1 MSAMKK
7 TDSIKKCYEGTTI
20 GYKRIVDLKGIHTDS
35 LAIVIED
42 SRVAPA
48 MAFVGVY

>member
-1 MSAMKK
+1 MILIRG
-7 TDSIKKCYEGTTI
+7 IKGEAYARRIEQG
-20 GYKRIVDLKGIHTDS
+20 IVDLKGIHTDS